1 VAGNRAHKLSRPA
14 AVIFVGVE
22 VTRLI
27 SILAFRFSVRD
38 SSRRLLRFAL
48 IREIRV
54 KGRRSF
60 LNFARPRIQTALVTS
75 RVNFRKNLALLLFSV
90 LMLTGCGTT
99 VMYKSNTPASLAKP
113 VGYPISVYTEG
124 MIIPRPFEV
133 VGTVSVKNSGLTV
146 VGGSVDDVMK
156 KVMQNAR
163 EKGADAVRMA
173 AIEKPDF
180 MNPNY
185 RMAADLLRYTDS
197 WETVAIS
204 EEKFLAYL
212 KKNVQTLDPI
222 EGVWFADGQY
232 QNRIGIM
239 KNTSKPGRNFIGF
252 VLNTEVPSWR
262 EGYKKID
269 IARGKQRGTYS
280 FNYYRDDFGLVVT
293 TVILG
298 DATGFM
304 LIFQTADKNESITYS
319 KLRIH

>member
-1 VAGNRAHKLSRPA
+1 MNEPVEPKKFHIGSAQYLNA
-14 AVIFVGVE
+14 ALM
-22 VTRLI
+22 RH
-27 SILAFRFSVRD
+27 LASV
-38 SSRRLLRFAL
+38 
-48 IREIRV
+48 
-54 KGRRSF
+54 
-60 LNFARPRIQTALVTS
+60 
-75 RVNFRKNLALLLFSV
+75 LFSM
-90 LMLTGCGTT
+90 LLLTGCGTVVT
-99 VMYKSNTPASLAKP
+99 YKSNAAAGTAKP

-133 VGTVSVKNSGLTV
+133 IGTVSVGNSGFTV

-180 MNPNY
+180 VNPNY
-185 RMAADLLRYTDS
+185 RVAADLLRYTNS

-204 EEKFLAYL
+204 EDEFLAYL
-212 KKNVQTLDPI
+212 KKNEQMLDPI

-232 QNRIGIM
+232 KNRIGIM
-239 KNTSKPGRNFIGF
+239 KNTSKPGRNFVGF

-262 EGYKKID
+262 EGCKKID
-269 IARGKQRGTYS
+269 IKRGMQRGTYS
-280 FNYYRDDFGLVVT
+280 FNYYRDDFGLVAT

-298 DATGFM
+298 DAFKFM
-304 LIFQTADKNESITYS
+304 LIFQTADTDESESIIYS